1 MFTLTKLILGVN
13 LHSGV
18 EKERCSTKSGER
30 LWERESVR
38 DREGESP
45 AWCDDV
51 VWSKCLRWGLLMC

>member
-30 LWERESVR
+30 L
-38 DREGESP
+38 
-45 AWCDDV
+45 
-51 VWSKCLRWGLLMC
+51 